1 MKEEVERK
9 GRKENGKKWVRM
21 VEMSGKEGAKGRRR
35 RKMEEKKG
43 RRSGMNKKK
52 GKITRW
58 RIAERDGNGQ

>member
-1 MKEEVERK
+1 MERK

-21 VEMSGKEGAKGRRR
+21 VEINGKEGARGRRR
-35 RKMEEKKG
+35 RRMGKEEG
-43 RRSGMNKKK
+43 RRSGMNKK